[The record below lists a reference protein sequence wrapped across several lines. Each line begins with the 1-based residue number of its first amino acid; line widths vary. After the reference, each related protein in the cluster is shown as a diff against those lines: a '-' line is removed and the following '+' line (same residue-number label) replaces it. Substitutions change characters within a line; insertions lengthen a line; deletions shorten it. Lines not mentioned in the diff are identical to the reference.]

1 MPIYEF
7 RCPKCGEVFEELV
20 FGEDAR
26 VPCPCCGAKK
36 SEKLLSCCSFK
47 TAGSGPSMGS
57 TGSSGAS
64 SCSGCSGK
72 SCSTCK

>member
-20 FGEDAR
+20 LGKEGH
-26 VPCPCCGAKK
+26 VPCPCCGSPK
-36 SEKLLSCCSFK
+36 SEKLLSCCTFK
-47 TAGSGPSMGS
+47 SAGAGPSMGS
-57 TGSSGAS
+57 AGSSGGS

-72 SCSTCK
+72 SCATCK

>member
-20 FGEDAR
+20 LGSA
-26 VPCPCCGAKK
+26 K

-47 TAGSGPSMGS
+47 TAGAGQSLGS
-57 TGSSGAS
+57 TGSSGGS

-72 SCSTCK
+72 SCATCK